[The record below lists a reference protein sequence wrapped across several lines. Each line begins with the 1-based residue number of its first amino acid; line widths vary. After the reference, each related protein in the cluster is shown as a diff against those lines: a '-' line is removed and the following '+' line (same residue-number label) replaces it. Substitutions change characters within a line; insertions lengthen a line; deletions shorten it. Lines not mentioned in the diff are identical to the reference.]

1 MGIYGG
7 YKNAYFYIKS
17 IDRMVFAA
25 ELQRE
30 KDYYK
35 VRERYDVRQD
45 AYGDDLCRCRHTS
58 KDKRRIMRPLLGV
71 SYMLVIFLAGCTAVS
86 PINSSSSRD
95 AVQKYQLYA
104 DAAATGTARAIEFEV
119 DLRNV
124 QSTSYAATN
133 AEFEA
138 QSTQVAWAT
147 DRTVRIQQTSQSGDI
162 TFPCQSL

>member
-1 MGIYGG
+1 
-7 YKNAYFYIKS
+7 
-17 IDRMVFAA
+17 
-25 ELQRE
+25 
-30 KDYYK
+30 
-35 VRERYDVRQD
+35 
-45 AYGDDLCRCRHTS
+45 
-58 KDKRRIMRPLLGV
+58 
-71 SYMLVIFLAGCTAVS
+71 MLVIFLAGCTAVS